1 MPIRL
6 LVLSIALST
15 LLTAPLASCGHHAR
29 VTVTPTSPNT
39 PTNARLAP
47 SLTTRAYTYEDENTV
62 HIYLS
67 DLSPEALADPDT
79 AIQAVGQIV
88 HIHMFIRPNP
98 GRTPIEP
105 DALNA
110 SIRHAILAPNNAT
123 GIYAGGGFLLPKSR
137 AASGTFKGT
146 IAEGTLRLE
155 AATPNFTDALGP
167 ASLRA
172 TFDIPNDD
180 DLAAKLAAR
189 LAEAVKQTAMANR

>member
-1 MPIRL
+1 MPTRL
-6 LVLSIALST
+6 LLASLVLST
-15 LLTAPLASCGHHAR
+15 LLTSCGHHAR
-29 VTVTPTSPNT
+29 VTVTPTAFEAR
-39 PTNARLAP
+39 NARLAP
-47 SLTTRAYTYEDENTV
+47 SLITRAYTYEDENTV

-67 DLSPEALADPDT
+67 DLTPSELSDPEA
-79 AIQAVGQIV
+79 IGQIV

-110 SIRHAILAPNNAT
+110 SIRHAILAPEGAT

-137 AASGTFKGT
+137 ARSGSFEGT
-146 IAEGTLRLE
+146 IARGTLRLE

-172 TFDIPNDD
+172 RFDVPNDD
-180 DLAAKLAAR
+180 DLAGRMANR
-189 LAEAVKQTAMANR
+189 LTQAVKQTAGQ

>member
-1 MPIRL
+1 MTRL
-6 LVLSIALST
+6 APLLL
-15 LLTAPLASCGHHAR
+15 LLLLLPLTACGHHAR

-39 PTNARLAP
+39 PSNARLAP
-47 SLTTRAYTYEDENTV
+47 SLTTRVYTYEDENTV

-67 DLSPEALADPDT
+67 DLTPAELESPE
-79 AIQAVGQIV
+79 AVGQIV

-146 IAEGTLRLE
+146 IAKGTLRLE

-172 TFDIPNDD
+172 RFDIPNDD
-180 DLAAKLAAR
+180 NLAAKLAAR
-189 LAEAVKQTAMANR
+189 LAEAVKQTASR

>member
-1 MPIRL
+1 MRL
-6 LVLSIALST
+6 TLLST
-15 LLTAPLASCGHHAR
+15 ALLALTLTACGHHAR

-79 AIQAVGQIV
+79 ASQAADQLVGHIV

-137 AASGTFKGT
+137 ASSGTFKGT
-146 IAEGTLRLE
+146 IAKGTLRLE
-155 AATPNFTDALGP
+155 AATPSFTDALGP

-180 DLAAKLAAR
+180 ELAAKLAAR
-189 LAEAVKQTAMANR
+189 LAEAVKQTASR